1 MQHDGSV
8 ERCELL
14 EHGLVGGAVVDHD
27 RLPELGGEPEVLPEE
42 RALAV
47 VRGVV
52 AKEVEAGL
60 TDRDRAWVVEQ
71 IPERVEVVVLRR
83 FVRVDPENRE
93 HLRMSVCELERGPRA
108 LDRRADREDPPH
120 ARLAR
125 SANELVRR
133 VRARVEVRM
142 GVDHAA
148 VAGASRRGKSGCAA
162 SMPPVGTV
170 FPTATFS
177 QARSSA

>member
-1 MQHDGSV
+1 MQHDGPV
-8 ERCELL
+8 ERRELL

-42 RALAV
+42 RALAI

-52 AKEVEAGL
+52 AKEIEAGL
-60 TDRDRAWVVEQ
+60 PDRDGTRVREQ
-71 IPERVEVVVLRR
+71 LAERVEVVVFRR
-83 FVRVDPENRE
+83 LVRVDTEDRE
-93 HLRMSVCELERGPRA
+93 HLRMLVRELERGAGA
-108 LDRRADREDPPH
+108 LDRRADGEDPPH
-120 ARLAR
+120 ACLAR
-125 SANELVRR
+125 SANELVGG

-177 QARSSA
+177 QARSSG